1 MAEARHVV
9 ETPIR
14 QRNRV
19 ESEMVPNSDA
29 FEVQLLVRVEAEFE
43 VEGECGITDEE
54 AMDLEYERL
63 EEVLSEDNVLDYG
76 YLQISGSDFEDRC
89 EDQWSATGS
98 GWTRV
103 NVILPFPIGNVT
115 ASHAI
120 KPIFEMVNEKIGDCE
135 CKDIWLLEDGKP
147 SINLELLCLQL
158 DGGISRRTR
167 MSRQRRDTI
176 ASEIAT
182 NLAIMFD

>member
-1 MAEARHVV
+1 MRRPMVS
-9 ETPIR
+9 
-14 QRNRV
+14 NRFWMDK
-19 ESEMVPNSDA
+19 SKRDTS
-29 FEVQLLVRVEAEFE
+29 
-43 VEGECGITDEE
+43 IT
-54 AMDLEYERL
+54 
-63 EEVLSEDNVLDYG
+63 
-76 YLQISGSDFEDRC
+76 
-89 EDQWSATGS
+89 
-98 GWTRV
+98 
-103 NVILPFPIGNVT
+103 IGNVT

-120 KPIFEMVNEKIGDCE
+120 KPIFAMVNEKIGDCE

-158 DGGISRRTR
+158 DGVISRRTR

>member
-1 MAEARHVV
+1 
-9 ETPIR
+9 
-14 QRNRV
+14 
-19 ESEMVPNSDA
+19 
-29 FEVQLLVRVEAEFE
+29 VQFLVRVEADFE
-43 VEGECGITDEE
+43 VEGEYGITDEE

-63 EEVLSEDNVLDYG
+63 EEVLSEDNLLDFAYF
-76 YLQISGSDFEDRC
+76 QIAGSDFEDRC
-89 EDQWSATGS
+89 DEQWTATGS
-98 GWTRV
+98 GWTRLGL
-103 NVILPFPIGNVT
+103 ILPFQIGDTT

-120 KPIFEMVNEKIGDCE
+120 KPIFEMVKDKIGNLDCE

-158 DGGISRRTR
+158 DGVISRRTR

-182 NLAIMFD
+182 NLATMFD